1 MGFTIGDLK
10 LQDFGLGLVEY
21 HLSPTPE
28 IINRRKRIHGRD
40 GSIDMGTNYGENM
53 LTVKLSAVDDN
64 ISMLLGRVRNFVS
77 ALSPKQGAQPFI
89 LNDDPNVLRYVK
101 LDAGGGIRPIKGI
114 NNAITSFELTF
125 IMTDPFTYSVNETV
139 IDRVLAYGETITVAN
154 NGGIEAM
161 PVFYIYPPD
170 TSEFS
175 PANGIGG
182 VNSGDSGSTSTN
194 GVKITVNDDYV
205 KYNGIIYTGDE
216 VVINTKDLT
225 IDYDKENALRYW
237 EGDFPA
243 LEVGDN
249 SLTVTDEAGIGI
261 HLIIKFRER
270 WL

>member
-1 MGFTIGDLK
+1 MGFTIGDIK

-28 IINRRKRIHGRD
+28 IINRRKKIHGRD
-40 GSIDMGTNYGENM
+40 GSLPMGTNYGENTI
-53 LTVKLSAVDDN
+53 TVRLSASDN
-64 ISMLLGRVRNFVS
+64 NVSQLLNRVRKFTS
-77 ALSPKQGAQPFI
+77 AISPKQGAQPFI
-89 LNDDPNVLRYVK
+89 LDDDPTVLRYVQ
-101 LDAGGGIRPIKGI
+101 LDAGNGYRPIKGLF
-114 NNAITSFELTF
+114 NAITSFELTF

-139 IDRVLAYGETITVAN
+139 IDRVLAYGETITVVN
-154 NGGIEAM
+154 NGGLEA
-161 PVFYIYPPD
+161 PAEFYIYPPD

-182 VNSGDSGSTSTN
+182 VNSGDSGTTSTN
-194 GVKITVNDDYV
+194 GVKITVNDKYI

-216 VVINTKDLT
+216 VVINTKDYT
-225 IDYDKENALRYW
+225 VSYDKDNALRYW
-237 EGDFPA
+237 EGDFPQFA
-243 LEVGDN
+243 VGDN